1 MPRALEIEI
10 DLRRREQEGR
20 EIERRFPFGEVT
32 IGKDDDG
39 ILAVPGDDLR
49 LERSVDDLAEPRLG
63 VLQLPGIPAAGERSA
78 PTDAASCGGEP
89 LKSSLCGGWLA
100 KSLALPLCIERFEL

>member
-10 DLRRREQEGR
+10 DLRRREREGL
-20 EIERRFPFGEVT
+20 EIEGRFPFGEVT

-49 LERSVDDLAEPRLG
+49 PVLERPVDDLAEPRLG
-63 VLQLPGIPAAGERSA
+63 VLQLPGIQVQTR
-78 PTDAASCGGEP
+78 
-89 LKSSLCGGWLA
+89 LN
-100 KSLALPLCIERFEL
+100 